1 MSVCIS
7 NPPYNMKWQKPIFAE
22 AQNRFNKC
30 ILPPENNANYA
41 FILTALQ
48 KADKATFI
56 LPCGTLSSNI
66 KEENEIR
73 QYLVDNNFI
82 DSIIL
87 CPNKMF
93 ESTNIPVCI
102 ITLDKNKKDN
112 VISMLDM
119 RNKYKVEKRDQNG
132 QFGSV
137 QHTSRTY
144 IKEVNV
150 ITDESMNEAVEAIN
164 SRAEIKGYSYP
175 ATIEEI
181 KENNYI
187 LIPSRFIEIDD
198 NEENKRRDIDS
209 IIDDINRITRDK
221 NILKITMNETL
232 AKNIGYDELKESMDN
247 SNNIVESMNI
257 NYEAFTNKKIDK
269 LDFIMLSKNKNEI
282 KIENK
287 DKEKLSEIIM
297 LVLQMWKSH
306 IMYLNNEENRY
317 LVELRDTLLPKLMS
331 GEIRVNSDEE

>member
-1 MSVCIS
+1 MLACIS

-41 FILTALQ
+41 FVLTALQ
-48 KADKATFI
+48 IADKATFI
-56 LPCGTLSSNI
+56 LPCGALSSNT

-73 QYLVDNNFI
+73 QYLVNNNLI

-119 RNKYKVEKRDQNG
+119 RNEYKVEKRDQNG

-144 IKEVNV
+144 IKEVNI
-150 ITDESMNEAVEAIN
+150 ITDESINEAIEVIN
-164 SRAEIKGYSYP
+164 NRAEIKGYSYP

-181 KENNYI
+181 KEHDYI
-187 LIPSRFIEIDD
+187 LIPSRFIEID
-198 NEENKRRDIDS
+198 ESQENKSRDIDN

-232 AKNIGYDELKESMDN
+232 AKSIGYDELKESMDN
-247 SNNIVESMNI
+247 SNSIVESMNI
-257 NYEAFTNKKIDK
+257 NYKAFTNKKIDK
-269 LDFIMLSKNKNEI
+269 LDYLMLSKNKNEI

-317 LVELRDTLLPKLMS
+317 LVELRDVLLPKLMS
-331 GEIRVNSDEE
+331 GEITVDLDKV